1 MGSQGSQLPTRAVF
15 VALLVLLAGCG
26 SASEPRAD
34 ALKPMTVAEV
44 LDDAEVGDY
53 VRIDAA
59 LFTSRGEVQLCDE
72 PAGDSMPMYCAEPP
86 GYLVMTAAPLD
97 DLGLREQEDSG
108 ELSGG
113 VDVVVKLTDSRT
125 VEFVEDARDVESR

>member
-1 MGSQGSQLPTRAVF
+1 MGSQGTQLRTCAVS
-15 VALLVLLAGCG
+15 VAMLVLLAGCG
-26 SASEPRAD
+26 SGSEPRAD

-44 LDDAEVGDY
+44 LEDAEVGDY
-53 VRIDAA
+53 VRVDAA
-59 LFTSRGEVQLCDE
+59 LFTSGGEVQLCDE
-72 PAGDSMPMYCAEPP
+72 PAGDSMPMYCAQPA

-113 VDVVVKLTDSRT
+113 VDVVVRLTHPRM
-125 VEFVEDARDVESR
+125 VEFVENARDVEGR